1 MAIDHQV
8 LHVYFR
14 KGPIRKGN
22 GNLHVA
28 FPHLL
33 IRLRS
38 VYIIPRLLIP
48 GAMFKR
54 PSLLHESLY
63 LAAMVLCGV
72 RLDPAR
78 FKNMLLPNNGII
90 VLYSCHGIE
99 FNPADSF
106 RDRVHGFA

>member
-1 MAIDHQV
+1 MAIHHQI

-14 KGPIRKGN
+14 KGPIWKGVC
-22 GNLHVA
+22 NLHVA

-48 GAMFKR
+48 GEMFKR
-54 PSLLHESLY
+54 QSLLHESLY

-72 RLDPAR
+72 RLDLAG
-78 FKNMLLPNNGII
+78 FKDMLLPNNGII
-90 VLYSCHGIE
+90 ILCSCYGIE
-99 FNPADSF
+99 FKPADSF
-106 RDRVHGFA
+106 RDRVHGSA